1 MWSLLK
7 GTLMLRWPGLIVTA
21 VVLAI
26 GTAVV
31 AVNGLLLDAGIRG
44 GHDEVISLSAV
55 FGGLT
60 VMIMVTLVCVAFSLT
75 LAQRAAEIA
84 LGRAVGV
91 SPGQLR
97 SMVTLEAFAIGLV
110 SSSVGLVLSVPL
122 LTQILAVMTDA
133 GIAPASLEV
142 PARLLPCV
150 TSVALGI
157 VTSLVAGLTAVH
169 RWAGVAPAE
178 ALIERHDQSGRLSP
192 TRALTGVA
200 VLLGA
205 LALSLVTLLVMRG
218 PVASATASPAVFLWA
233 GGMALVAPVLV
244 RPLVLA
250 LGVLVGVAGVPG
262 SLAAHGA
269 RARVGAIAPVA
280 VSVLVAVGAAL
291 SLIPMQMAVDEV
303 AGGAPGGRPDVGGI
317 VNYMLTGFIVAYA
330 TVSFAN
336 TVVLWALDSR
346 RERTTFRA
354 LGATPLQSGLT
365 SLAELLIGVISGL
378 ILGVAVALVTVLPFL
393 AALRGNLRVPDGT
406 WALSGM
412 VLGTALA
419 VAMTVGALVVM
430 VTTRRQLTKA
440 LAFE

>member
-1 MWSLLK
+1 MWILLK

-21 VVLAI
+21 IVLAS

-31 AVNGLLLDAGIRG
+31 AVNGSLLDAGIRG

-60 VMIMVTLVCVAFSLT
+60 IMIMVTLVCVAFSLT
-75 LAQRAAEIA
+75 LAQRGAEMA

-97 SMVTLEAFAIGLV
+97 SLVTLEALTIGLV
-110 SSSVGLVLSVPL
+110 SSSLGLVLSVPL
-122 LTQILAVMTDA
+122 STQILAVMTDA

-142 PARLLPCV
+142 PPRLLPCV

-169 RWAGVAPAE
+169 RWAGLAPAE
-178 ALIERHDQSGRLSP
+178 ALVERHDQSGHLSP
-192 TRALTGVA
+192 ARALTGVA
-200 VLLGA
+200 VLLGG

-218 PVASATASPAVFLWA
+218 PVASSTASPAIFLWA
-233 GGMALVAPVLV
+233 GGMALIAPVLV

-250 LGVLVGVAGVPG
+250 LGALVAVTGVPG

-280 VSVLVAVGAAL
+280 VSLLVAVGAAL
-291 SLIPMQMAVDEV
+291 SLISMQMAVDEA
-303 AGGAPGGRPDVGGI
+303 AGGAPGGHPDVGGI
-317 VNYMLTGFIVAYA
+317 VNYMLTGLIVAYA
-330 TVSFAN
+330 TVSFVN
-336 TVVLWALDSR
+336 TVILWALGSR

-365 SLAELLIGVISGL
+365 SLVELLIGVLSGL
-378 ILGVAVALVTVLPFL
+378 ILGAAVALVTVLPFL
-393 AALRGNLRVPDGT
+393 AALRGHLRVPDGT

-419 VAMTVGALVVM
+419 VAMAVGAVVVM
-430 VTTRRQLTKA
+430 LTTRRQLTKA